1 MSERN
6 DLLMPEAVWPVDK
19 DYEADYEAKT
29 LAGLEM
35 AKDTSAVIVAIARN
49 SLPAL
54 ANTLPLITIVKRQFK
69 DCRVYFWENDSE
81 DATAAVLDK
90 YAEIEHGVTVEHG
103 TLGGIDS
110 RGFEKERTERLALCR
125 NKCLEWV
132 RESAADTSWTIVFD
146 TDPAGGFSPDG
157 VFNSIGWLGHMM
169 ATGCPLQPG
178 GMASYSLHRQ
188 SDGIAHYDAWAAR
201 PPSWWRDR
209 RDEIGMNWFWQFL
222 PPVGSP
228 PCPMNS
234 AFGGLAVYQTKAF
247 LSGGYSGEDCEHVP
261 HHRRMRE
268 AGYQMYL
275 NPGCR
280 YIAVWHDG

>member
-1 MSERN
+1 VSELRR
-6 DLLMPEAVWPVDK
+6 PEAVWPVDAE
-19 DYEADYEAKT
+19 YQADYEAKT
-29 LAGLEM
+29 LAGIEM
-35 AKDTSAVIVAIARN
+35 AKDTSAAIVAIARN

-54 ANTLPLITIVKRQFK
+54 ANTLPLITMVKRQFK
-69 DCRVYFWENDSE
+69 DCKMYFWENDSE

-90 YAEIEHGVTVEHG
+90 YAEIEPGVTVEHG

-132 RESAADTSWTIVFD
+132 RANAADTTWTIVYD

-157 VFNSIGWLGHMM
+157 VFNSIGWLGSMM
-169 ATGCPLQPG
+169 AAGCPLQPA
-178 GMASYSLHRQ
+178 GMASYSLARYP
-188 SDGIAHYDAWAAR
+188 DGIAHYDAWAAR
-201 PPSWWRDR
+201 LNWWDDR
-209 RDEIGMNWFWQFL
+209 REKVGMNWFWHLL
-222 PPVGSP
+222 PPAGSP
-228 PCPMNS
+228 PFPMNS

-247 LSGGYSGEDCEHVP
+247 LAGGYSGEDCEHVP

-280 YIAVWHDG
+280 YIAVWTE

>member
-1 MSERN
+1 MSEEMELRR
-6 DLLMPEAVWPVDK
+6 PEAVWPVEDG
-19 DYEADYEAKT
+19 YQADYEAKT
-29 LAGLEM
+29 LAGIAM
-35 AKDTSAVIVAIARN
+35 AKDTSVAIVAIARN

-54 ANTLPLITIVKRQFK
+54 ANTLPLITMVKRQFK
-69 DCRVYFWENDSE
+69 DCKMYFWENDSQ

-90 YAEIEHGVTVEHG
+90 YAEIEPGVTVEHG

-110 RGFEKERTERLALCR
+110 RGFERERTERLALCR

-132 RESAADTSWTIVFD
+132 RANAADTSWTIVYD

-157 VFNSIGWLGHMM
+157 VFNSIGWLGHLLV
-169 ATGCPLQPG
+169 AGCPLQPG
-178 GMASYSLHRQ
+178 GMASYSLARYPE
-188 SDGIAHYDAWAAR
+188 GIAHYDAWAAR
-201 PPSWWRDR
+201 LNWWDDR
-209 RDEIGMNWFWQFL
+209 RERVGMSWFWHLL

-228 PCPMNS
+228 PIPMNS

-280 YIAVWHDG
+280 YIAVWNDG

>member
-1 MSERN
+1 VSEQI
-6 DLLMPEAVWPVDK
+6 DLRRPEAVWPVDP

-29 LAGLEM
+29 LAGIAM
-35 AKDTSAVIVAIARN
+35 AKDTSAAIVAIARN
-49 SLPAL
+49 SLPIL
-54 ANTLPLITIVKRQFK
+54 ANTLPLITMVKRQFK
-69 DCRVYFWENDSE
+69 DCKMYFWENDSE

-90 YAEIEHGVTVEHG
+90 YAEIEPGVTVEHG

-132 RESAADTSWTIVFD
+132 RDNAADTTWTIVFD
-146 TDPAGGFSPDG
+146 TDPAGGLSPDG
-157 VFNSIGWLGHMM
+157 VFNSIGWLGSMM
-169 ATGCPLQPG
+169 SCGCPLQPG
-178 GMASYSLHRQ
+178 GMASYSLARYP
-188 SDGIAHYDAWAAR
+188 DGIAHYDAWAAR
-201 PPSWWRDR
+201 LNWWDDR
-209 RDEIGMNWFWQFL
+209 REKVGMGWFWQLL

-228 PCPMNS
+228 PFPLNS

-261 HHRRMRE
+261 HHKRMRE

-275 NPGCR
+275 NPGAR
-280 YIAVWHDG
+280 YIAVWNE

>member
-1 MSERN
+1 MSELRR
-6 DLLMPEAVWPVDK
+6 PEAVWPVDAE
-19 DYEADYEAKT
+19 YQADYEAKT
-29 LAGLEM
+29 LAGIEM
-35 AKDTSAVIVAIARN
+35 AKDTSAAIVAIARN

-54 ANTLPLITIVKRQFK
+54 ANTLPLITMVKRQFK
-69 DCRVYFWENDSE
+69 DCKMYFWENDSE

-90 YAEIEHGVTVEHG
+90 YAEIEPGVTVEHG

-132 RESAADTSWTIVFD
+132 RANAADTTWTIVYD

-157 VFNSIGWLGHMM
+157 VFNSIGWLGSMM
-169 ATGCPLQPG
+169 AAGCPLQPA
-178 GMASYSLHRQ
+178 GMASYSLARYP
-188 SDGIAHYDAWAAR
+188 DGIAHYDAWAAR
-201 PPSWWRDR
+201 LNWWDDR
-209 RDEIGMNWFWQFL
+209 REKVGMNWFWHLL
-222 PPVGSP
+222 PPAGSP
-228 PCPMNS
+228 PFPMNS

-247 LSGGYSGEDCEHVP
+247 LAGGYSGEDCEHVP

-280 YIAVWHDG
+280 YIAVWTE

>member
-1 MSERN
+1 VSELRR
-6 DLLMPEAVWPVDK
+6 PEAVWPVDP
-19 DYEADYEAKT
+19 DCEADYEAKT
-29 LAGLEM
+29 LAGIEM
-35 AKDTSAVIVAIARN
+35 AKDTSAAIVAIARN

-54 ANTLPLITIVKRQFK
+54 ANTLPLITMVKRQFK
-69 DCRVYFWENDSE
+69 DCKMYFWENDSE

-90 YAEIEHGVTVEHG
+90 YAEIEPGVTVEHG

-132 RESAADTSWTIVFD
+132 RANAADTTWTIVYD

-157 VFNSIGWLGHMM
+157 VFNSIGWLGSMM
-169 ATGCPLQPG
+169 AAGCPLQPA
-178 GMASYSLHRQ
+178 GMASYSLARYP
-188 SDGIAHYDAWAAR
+188 DGVAHYDAWAAR
-201 PPSWWRDR
+201 LNWWDDR
-209 RDEIGMNWFWQFL
+209 REKVGMNWFWHLL

-228 PCPMNS
+228 PFPLNS

-247 LSGGYSGEDCEHVP
+247 LAGGYSGEDCEHVP

-280 YIAVWHDG
+280 YIAVWTE

>member
-1 MSERN
+1 VSEQNELRR
-6 DLLMPEAVWPVDK
+6 PEAVWPVDGE
-19 DYEADYEAKT
+19 YQADYEAKT
-29 LAGLEM
+29 LAGIEM
-35 AKDTSAVIVAIARN
+35 AKDTSAAIVAIARN

-54 ANTLPLITIVKRQFK
+54 ANTLPLITMVKRQFK
-69 DCRVYFWENDSE
+69 DCKMYFWENDSQ

-90 YAEIEHGVTVEHG
+90 YAEIEPGVTVEHG

-132 RESAADTSWTIVFD
+132 RANAADTTWTIVFD

-157 VFNSIGWLGHMM
+157 VFNSIGWLGSMM
-169 ATGCPLQPG
+169 AAGCPLQPA
-178 GMASYSLHRQ
+178 GMASYSLARYP
-188 SDGIAHYDAWAAR
+188 DGIAHYDAWAAR
-201 PPSWWRDR
+201 LNWWDDR
-209 RDEIGMNWFWQFL
+209 REKVGMNWFWHLL
-222 PPVGSP
+222 PPAGSP
-228 PCPMNS
+228 PFPMNS

-247 LSGGYSGEDCEHVP
+247 LAGGYSGEDCEHVP

-268 AGYQMYL
+268 AGYQMFL

-280 YIAVWHDG
+280 YIAVWTE